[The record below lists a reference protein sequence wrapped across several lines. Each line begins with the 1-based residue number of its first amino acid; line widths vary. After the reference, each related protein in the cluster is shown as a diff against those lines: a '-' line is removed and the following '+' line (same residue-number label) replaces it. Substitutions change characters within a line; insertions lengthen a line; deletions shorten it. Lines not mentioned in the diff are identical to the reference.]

1 MIDSTRAAIADV
13 AKGKGL
19 ILVVDRGNIVF
30 GGTDITTDV
39 TAKLK

>member
-1 MIDSTRAAIADV
+1 MTRGAIADV
-13 AKGKGL
+13 AKAKGL
-19 ILVVDRGNIVF
+19 MLVVDRGNVVF